1 MAGTSK
7 ELSIAIRIMGKVDSS
22 LKSALGA
29 ATKGIGAAA
38 KSICSATAA
47 AVSAVAS
54 MGRAAVDVGREFEAS
69 MSQVAAT
76 MLIDKTTEEGKRAF
90 ETLENAARECGA
102 TTAFSATEAAE
113 ALNYL
118 ALAGYDAEIGRA
130 SCRERV

>member
-54 MGRAAVDVGREFEAS
+54 MGRAAVDVGREFEAA

-102 TTAFSATEAAE
+102 TTTAPCSVSNIV
-113 ALNYL
+113 LPSL
-118 ALAGYDAEIGRA
+118 
-130 SCRERV
+130 RVGTDCEQ